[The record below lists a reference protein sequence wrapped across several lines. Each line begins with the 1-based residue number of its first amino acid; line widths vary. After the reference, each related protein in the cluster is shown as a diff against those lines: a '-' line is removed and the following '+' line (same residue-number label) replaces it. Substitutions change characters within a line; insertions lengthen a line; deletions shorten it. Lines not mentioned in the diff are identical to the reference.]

1 MPRKVLIAYETR
13 YEATE
18 GTSEEIAK
26 ALRGEGLDVRVVNA
40 SFELAIISR

>member
-13 YEATE
+13 YGATE

-26 ALRGEGLDVRVVNA
+26 ALRGEGLDVIVVNA
-40 SFELAIISR
+40 SFELAIISC